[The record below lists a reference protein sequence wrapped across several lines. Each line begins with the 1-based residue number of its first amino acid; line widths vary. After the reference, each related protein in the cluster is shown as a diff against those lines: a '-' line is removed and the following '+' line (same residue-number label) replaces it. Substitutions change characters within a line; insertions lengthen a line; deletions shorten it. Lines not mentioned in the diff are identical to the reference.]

1 MEEADSGD
9 EAGVDSAALEPLVIQ
24 TNEAERKLG
33 PVPAECDPATE
44 HGNRGSEVAA
54 GTGGSNTTVGEAQ
67 VAAAWKRSQKMA
79 SATYATG
86 VSIFLRPDCQLVLNM
101 ARSYTSEAVAAL
113 LLCMRKTRCV
123 PS

>member
-86 VSIFLRPDCQLVLNM
+86 VSIFCGQTASWCSTWQEAIQ
-101 ARSYTSEAVAAL
+101 ARL
-113 LLCMRKTRCV
+113 
-123 PS
+123 